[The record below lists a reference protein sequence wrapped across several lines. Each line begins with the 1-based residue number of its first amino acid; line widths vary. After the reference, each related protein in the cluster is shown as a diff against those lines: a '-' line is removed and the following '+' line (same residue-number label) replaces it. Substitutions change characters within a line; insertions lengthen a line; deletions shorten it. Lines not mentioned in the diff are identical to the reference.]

1 MNLQIIKSH
10 VNIPIYKAFSS
21 RMGSA
26 VSKDAYLTE
35 RVNAKG
41 TDKMKM
47 DITYRLLFT
56 EIQKLMIFFF
66 FYFSLFSQCILAGF
80 AVNP

>member
-66 FYFSLFSQCILAGF
+66 FFTFPCFPSVFWLVLL
-80 AVNP
+80 